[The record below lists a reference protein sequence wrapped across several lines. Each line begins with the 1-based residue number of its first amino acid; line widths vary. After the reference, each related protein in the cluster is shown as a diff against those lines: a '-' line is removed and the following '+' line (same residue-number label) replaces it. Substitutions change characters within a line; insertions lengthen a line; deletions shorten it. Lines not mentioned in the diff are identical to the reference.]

1 MKKNFLRLA
10 IVVLVLLIVGVLWLN
25 NDINQKKEDEANKNA
40 IAANAD
46 FSLLSDD
53 NPNFER
59 WGKVFPEQ
67 LKMYL
72 TVEEEEPKATE
83 FGGNLSYSKL
93 IRFPQ
98 LTILWAG
105 YPFSLDFNE
114 ERGHF
119 WVQVDQMKTA
129 RNNKDFLNTHG
140 LKAFKGQPAACMNC
154 HSGWTPWL
162 INNIAKGDFVA
173 FNSTNYWTM
182 IKNVPAVDGIVENS
196 PEHAGPHGGKRMGV
210 TCADCHNPNDMSLR
224 LTRPAAIN
232 ALVARGYE
240 KDPVQGVKATREEM
254 RTLVCS
260 QCHVEY
266 YFKPT
271 GEKVKVM
278 GETIA
283 DDSSKKWWDGTQKNY
298 DEYEFWRDGNQPKE
312 IEANGIMLTFPWNE
326 WKKDQPFRIEML
338 DDYYDK
344 VRNVFGAD
352 FTHKLTGAQIIKI
365 QHPESELYSGGVH
378 AANGV
383 SCADCHMPYVREGAK
398 KISQH
403 NITSPLRDINSACKT
418 CHKQSEDY
426 LRAQVRD
433 IQNSVAHDQ
442 RTAEYAIVSLIM
454 DTKKLRDELGNME
467 KFQTDGKADAS
478 KISEELKEVLEL
490 HRKSQM
496 RADFVNAE
504 NSTGFH
510 NPREASRMLLQ
521 AVDMA
526 KTGQIKLIEI
536 ANANGIND
544 FKTSNL
550 GFEDMQKFNPGELY
564 YKVDVNGHKAGERY
578 YGDEIEVNGNPPKE
592 LLEHDKNLAPYNYQ
606 VIDKK

>member
-129 RNNKDFLNTHG
+129 RNNKDFLNAHG

-298 DEYEFWRDGNQPKE
+298 DEYEFWRDG
-312 IEANGIMLTFPWNE
+312 
-326 WKKDQPFRIEML
+326 
-338 DDYYDK
+338 
-344 VRNVFGAD
+344 
-352 FTHKLTGAQIIKI
+352 
-365 QHPESELYSGGVH
+365 
-378 AANGV
+378 
-383 SCADCHMPYVREGAK
+383 
-398 KISQH
+398 
-403 NITSPLRDINSACKT
+403 
-418 CHKQSEDY
+418 
-426 LRAQVRD
+426 
-433 IQNSVAHDQ
+433 
-442 RTAEYAIVSLIM
+442 
-454 DTKKLRDELGNME
+454 
-467 KFQTDGKADAS
+467 
-478 KISEELKEVLEL
+478 
-490 HRKSQM
+490 
-496 RADFVNAE
+496 
-504 NSTGFH
+504 
-510 NPREASRMLLQ
+510 
-521 AVDMA
+521 
-526 KTGQIKLIEI
+526 
-536 ANANGIND
+536 
-544 FKTSNL
+544 
-550 GFEDMQKFNPGELY
+550 
-564 YKVDVNGHKAGERY
+564 
-578 YGDEIEVNGNPPKE
+578 
-592 LLEHDKNLAPYNYQ
+592 
-606 VIDKK
+606 